1 MRAKKNSLFLKNKR
15 IIITQFLNKVNN
27 FSRNST
33 FFFTVFFIFAILQTS
48 APKKNPAFI
57 LRNFSLRFSFLL
69 RFDAFFAIVC

>member
-33 FFFTVFFIFAILQTS
+33 FFFTVFFIFAILPTS
-48 APKKNPAFI
+48 APVKNPAFI
-57 LRNFSLRFSFLL
+57 LRNFYPRFSFLL